1 MADGIYV
8 GMAAAAARTAQLDS
22 VADNLAN
29 AQSPGFKASRP
40 AFQSFLPSR
49 GSGDKILTGA
59 VATGTD
65 LTPGVMVPT
74 ERALDVVPQ
83 RDTFL
88 AVQTAGGGRAYT
100 RNGNIELD
108 PEGLLTIAGHP
119 LLDDKG
125 EPLVLPPGSTNPII
139 SELGD
144 VFVDGDPVGRIGSYA
159 INGPLDRLGGTLLAP
174 AAGAQV
180 TNVIDGTFRSGM
192 LEQGNAPALEATIQ
206 MISSQRNFDS
216 AMQAIQTY
224 RKMDERAVE
233 IGRIR

>member
-22 VADNLAN
+22 IADNLAN
-29 AQSPGFKASRP
+29 AQSPGFKAARP
-40 AFQSFLPSR
+40 AFQAFLPTR
-49 GSGDKILTGA
+49 GSGDKIVSAA

-65 LTPGVMVPT
+65 LSPGVMLPT
-74 ERALDVVPQ
+74 DRALDVVPQ

-88 AVQTAGGGRAYT
+88 AVQTAGGARAYT
-100 RNGNIELD
+100 RNGNISVGAEGEL
-108 PEGLLTIAGHP
+108 LIAGHKV
-119 LLDDKG
+119 LGDNG
-125 EPLVLPPGSTNPII
+125 EPVMIPPGSNPTI
-139 SELGD
+139 SEQGD
-144 VFVDGDPVGRIGSYA
+144 VFVDGEPAGRIGTYA
-159 INGPLDRLGGTLLAP
+159 INGQVDRLGGTLLAP

-180 TNVIDGTFRSGM
+180 TLVPDASFRVGV

-224 RKMDERAVE
+224 KKMDERATE

>member
-22 VADNLAN
+22 IADNLAN

-40 AFQSFLPSR
+40 AFQSFLASR
-49 GSGDKILTGA
+49 GTGDKILTGA

-65 LTPGVMVPT
+65 LSPGVMVPT
-74 ERALDVVPQ
+74 DRSLDVVPQ
-83 RDTFL
+83 ADTFL
-88 AVQTAGGGRAYT
+88 AVQTAGGQRAYT
-100 RNGNIELD
+100 RNGNITVG
-108 PEGLLTIAGHP
+108 PEGDLTVAGHA

-125 EPLVLPPGSTNPII
+125 VPLAVPPGADPVI

-144 VFVDGDPVGRIGSYA
+144 VFVAGEPVGRIGSYA
-159 INGPLDRLGGTLLAP
+159 INGPLDRMGGTLLGAG
-174 AAGAQV
+174 AGAQV
-180 TNVIDGTFRSGM
+180 TTVQDATFRTGL

-216 AMQAIQTY
+216 AMQAIQAY
-224 RKMDERAVE
+224 KKMDERAVE

>member
-49 GSGDKILTGA
+49 GSGDKVVTAA

-65 LTPGVMVPT
+65 LSPGVMVPT
-74 ERALDVVPQ
+74 DRALDVVPQ

-100 RNGNIELD
+100 RNGNITVGPDGDLSV
-108 PEGLLTIAGHP
+108 AGHP

-125 EPLVLPPGSTNPII
+125 VPLTIPPGYNDPVI

-144 VFVDGDPVGRIGSYA
+144 VFVAGEPLGRIGTYA
-159 INGPLDRLGGTLLAP
+159 INGPIDRLGGTLLGP
-174 AAGAQV
+174 GAGAQV
-180 TNVIDGTFRSGM
+180 TNVPDASFRTGI
-192 LEQGNAPALEATIQ
+192 LEQGNAPALDATIQ

-224 RKMDERAVE
+224 KKMDERAVE